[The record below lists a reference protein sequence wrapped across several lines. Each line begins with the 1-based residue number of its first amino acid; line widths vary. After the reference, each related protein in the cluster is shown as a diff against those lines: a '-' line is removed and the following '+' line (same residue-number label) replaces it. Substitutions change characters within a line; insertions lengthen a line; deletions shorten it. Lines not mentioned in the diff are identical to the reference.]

1 MQISPALTWCK
12 GFYGRYAELPVVER
26 LVELPEPGRYAEL
39 PVVERLDVLGRYAEL
54 PVVER
59 LVVLGRYAEL
69 PAVERFKLE
78 LVTFLP
84 LLEL

>member
-26 LVELPEPGRYAEL
+26 LVVLGRYAEL

-59 LVVLGRYAEL
+59 
-69 PAVERFKLE
+69 FKLE

-84 LLEL
+84 LPEL